1 MTVRLRAARDEVWNP
16 AMASKL
22 RLLIAEDDELVV
34 MGLTMVIEQLGHQ
47 VCATAQTAGQAVD
60 LAESVGPDLALV
72 DVALADGTD
81 GLAATREIS
90 GRLGVPVIVCSA
102 HASPADA
109 YAAGARHFLMKP
121 FGIEDLTEAMRSAHR
136 PGDTGVVFAA

>member
-1 MTVRLRAARDEVWNP
+1 MAGRRTARNEVWEP
-16 AMASKL
+16 RMAGNL

-60 LAESVGPDLALV
+60 LAEANGPDLALV
-72 DVALADGTD
+72 DVALAEGSD

-121 FGIEDLTEAMRSAHR
+121 FGIEALTEAMLSACRS
-136 PGDTGVVFAA
+136 GDPEAVFAA